1 MNEALQNN
9 ATWAGDELGG
19 APPPAALR
27 GRGRKVR
34 QDPPSTLRNYFIVD
48 FYGRDFLVTKDVL
61 IPRPESEMIIDAVL
75 NLCGKPYLPGVK
87 ASASKIAED
96 LTIHDVGTG
105 SGCLA
110 ITLACELPRARVTAS
125 DISLPALR
133 VAKKNAKRHNAKIT
147 FYESDLLEGRNFT
160 PDLIVA
166 NLPYVDPEWPWL
178 DKVSLSKEPSIA
190 LYAENHGLALIYKL
204 IDQIPGQTKFLIL
217 EADPSQHEKIIEYA
231 KSHQLAHCE
240 TRGFVLVFQNTAA
253 NYHPSPL

>member
-1 MNEALQNN
+1 MNEALPNSIN
-9 ATWAGDELGG
+9 
-19 APPPAALR
+19 
-27 GRGRKVR
+27 
-34 QDPPSTLRNYFIVD
+34 

-110 ITLACELPRARVTAS
+110 ITLACELPRARIIAS
-125 DISLPALR
+125 DISLPALQ
-133 VAKKNAKRHNAKIT
+133 VAKKNAKKHNAKIT
-147 FYESDLLEGRNFT
+147 FYKSDLLEGLKLTSGPTSTPT

-178 DKVSLSKEPSIA
+178 DKAALSVEPSIA

-204 IDQIPGQTKFLIL
+204 IDQIPKRTKFLIL
-217 EADPSQHEKIIEYA
+217 EADPSQHEKIIKYA
-231 KSHQLAHCE
+231 KSHHLTHCE
-240 TRGFVLVFQNTAA
+240 TRGFVLVFQNTST
-253 NYHPSPL
+253 N